1 MVGFG
6 DSEEAWR
13 LLRGEERQYLYK
25 HNTQLCQR
33 LLELC
38 SCHLISFGEHGCGR
52 ASSSP
57 GSGGW
62 G

>member
-6 DSEEAWR
+6 DKLGGCLGER
-13 LLRGEERQYLYK
+13 RGSICI
-25 HNTQLCQR
+25 NITQLCQR

-57 GSGGW
+57 GSSGW